1 MVQGESIQTF
11 CHRNNVPY
19 NLFEKWYKDTRHK
32 VVEVKVSGR
41 PSQPETDKPEEE
53 GRQQK
58 EEKVTEV
65 RILLE
70 LRVSNGLHLRQR
82 TAEKLKLRAVEK
94 SRGETGGSMLSISE
108 LGKFYYLL
116 GFHDMRC
123 KYGRVLSVIR
133 QQMNREPQAGEVY
146 IMMSKDCQ
154 TVCLYS
160 YDRHSCSLYEKRF
173 EKGYK
178 FMKVSYGG

>member
-1 MVQGESIQTF
+1 MYSSEDFERLFIRYKSEAYPKGESIQTF

-82 TAEKLKLRAVEK
+82 NLSYGQLKSLVEKLE
-94 SRGETGGSMLSISE
+94 
-108 LGKFYYLL
+108 